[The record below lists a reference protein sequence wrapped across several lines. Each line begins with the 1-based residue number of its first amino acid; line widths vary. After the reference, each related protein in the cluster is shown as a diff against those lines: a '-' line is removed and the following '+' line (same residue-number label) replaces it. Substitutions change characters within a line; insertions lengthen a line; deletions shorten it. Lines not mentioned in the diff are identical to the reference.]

1 MTEINKIITEEKL
14 QNLFEQL
21 KNFLKDGVII
31 AYSGG
36 LDSAILIWA
45 AEKVRKEHGGKL
57 LALTTNSISIP
68 RAELDE
74 AIEFAK
80 ELGVKHKIVKSNEI
94 ENEDYKRNDLNR
106 CYYCRVELFR
116 ITDEVANIDG
126 YKHVLYGY
134 NYSDIND
141 IRAGHRA
148 ALENNIVSPLADAK
162 LTKDEIRYI
171 MRQNG
176 FEISEKPASPC
187 LSSRIMT
194 GIEVTPKRLSDIETM
209 ENILKKNGAKVYRVR
224 VCKDGE
230 KDFLR
235 IEMADEEI
243 DLAVKLRKQLTAEGK
258 KRGYYWITLDLSGYK
273 MGGGVK

>member
-209 ENILKKNGAKVYRVR
+209 ENILKNNGAKVYRVR

-258 KRGYYWITLDLSGYK
+258 KRGYHWITLDLSGYK

>member
-1 MTEINKIITEEKL
+1 MTYIDKAITEKKL

-21 KNFLKDGVII
+21 KNFLADGVII

-57 LALTTNSISIP
+57 LALTTNSVSIP

-80 ELGVKHKIVKSNEI
+80 KIGVEHKIVKSNEI
-94 ENEDYKRNDLNR
+94 ENDDYKRNDLNR

-116 ITDEVANIDG
+116 ITGEVANIEG
-126 YKHVLYGY
+126 YKNVLYGY
-134 NYSDIND
+134 NFSDIND
-141 IRAGHRA
+141 TRAGHKA
-148 ALENNIVSPLADAK
+148 AEENNIVSPLADAK

-176 FEISEKPASPC
+176 FNISEKPASPC

-209 ENILKKNGAKVYRVR
+209 EAILKKNGAKIYRVR
-224 VCKDGE
+224 VCKDGKKE
-230 KDFLR
+230 FLR
-235 IEMADEEI
+235 IEMADNEI
-243 DLAVKLRKQLTAEGK
+243 GLAVKLRKQLTDEGK
-258 KRGYYWITLDLSGYK
+258 KRGYYWVTLDLSGYK